1 MRLKIELVLQ
11 DVICFVFALF
21 SCGGGKKGAKCIDCP
36 SWGKKVEVK
45 SDKEV

>member
-1 MRLKIELVLQ
+1 MKKSFLVFA
-11 DVICFVFALF
+11 VICFVFALF